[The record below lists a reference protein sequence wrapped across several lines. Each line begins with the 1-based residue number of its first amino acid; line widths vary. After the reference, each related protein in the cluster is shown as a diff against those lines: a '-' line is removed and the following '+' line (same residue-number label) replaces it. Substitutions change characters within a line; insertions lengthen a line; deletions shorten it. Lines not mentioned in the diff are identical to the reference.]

1 MFKTL
6 LVPHDFSASAKR
18 AERVAAQLARTLG
31 SKIVLCHVSDLPSGL
46 DGGTLFQPEGRSTPV
61 TIEKYVQG
69 TAKERL
75 ELRAKKLRAEGLNVS
90 CQSCIG
96 DVAPAILKQA
106 EESRADAIVMGTHGR
121 KGLSHLLLGSVA
133 EKVIRE
139 ADIPVLTVRYA
150 EEEGVVETDEETAMR
165 DEMAG

>member
-1 MFKTL
+1 MFKTI
-6 LVPHDFSASAKR
+6 LVPHDFSASAIR

-46 DGGTLFQPEGRSTPV
+46 DGSTMFQPDGLTEPV
-61 TIEKYVQG
+61 TIERYVQG
-69 TAKERL
+69 TAEERL
-75 ELRAKKLRAEGLNVS
+75 ENRAKKLRAEGLAVT
-90 CQSCIG
+90 CQACVG
-96 DVAPAILKQA
+96 DVAPSILKQA
-106 EESRADAIVMGTHGR
+106 NDSDADAIVMGTHGR

-150 EEEGVVETDEETAMR
+150 EEEGVMETDEETSLR

>member
-6 LVPHDFSASAKR
+6 LVPHDFSASAMR

-31 SKIVLCHVSDLPSGL
+31 SKIILCHVSDLPSGL
-46 DGGTLFQPEGRSTPV
+46 DRGSMFQPEGQNAPV
-61 TIEKYVQG
+61 TIESYVQG

-75 ELRAKKLRAEGLNVS
+75 EIRAKKLRAEGFTVS
-90 CQSCIG
+90 CESCIG
-96 DVAPAILKQA
+96 DVAPSILKQA
-106 EESRADAIVMGTHGR
+106 KESRADAIVMGTHGR
-121 KGLSHLLLGSVA
+121 KGLTHLLLGSVA

-139 ADIPVLTVRYA
+139 ADVPVLTVRYS